1 MTGKIKLVHSG
12 GNAVSLSVPTNNPS
26 ASEVEFKLPQAD
38 GSANQVLKTDGSGNL
53 SFGADQGGKILQVIQ
68 TKLNTA
74 VSITGV
80 TSYTT
85 ITGFEANITP
95 ASTSNKILV
104 MVQMMLSTAG
114 ETYFQLVRSN
124 TDATTAIG
132 NGSAGNY
139 NSFGGVFGNT
149 ARSSYYDLNSQVFN
163 FLDSPSRTDQQ
174 TYKVQ
179 WGNVTNVST
188 YLNRTA
194 YTTSGL
200 YYSYSGASSITL
212 MEVAA

>member
-1 MTGKIKLVHSG
+1 
-12 GNAVSLSVPTNNPS
+12 
-26 ASEVEFKLPQAD
+26 
-38 GSANQVLKTDGSGNL
+38 
-53 SFGADQGGKILQVIQ
+53 
-68 TKLNTA
+68 
-74 VSITGV
+74 
-80 TSYTT
+80 
-85 ITGFEANITP
+85 
-95 ASTSNKILV
+95 

-163 FLDSPSRTDQQ
+163 FLYSPSRTDQQ
-174 TYKVQ
+174 TNKVQ
-179 WGNVTNVST
+179 WWNVTIVST